1 MSSYLVLARKYRPQ
15 NFSEL
20 VGQEVLVKTLT
31 NAIKNNRLHHAYI
44 LHGIRG
50 VGKTTTARIIAK
62 TLNCLNDEM
71 RLNGEACGTCKNCVA
86 ISNSHHQDVFEIDAA
101 SRTGVGDVR
110 EIIDSVAYAPVEA
123 RYKIYIID
131 EFHMMSDSAFN
142 ALLKTL
148 EEPPVNVK
156 FIFATTEI
164 REVPQTI
171 LSRCQRFNLRRLD
184 ESEIIDHLKNILT
197 KEGFEAEEQALNLIA
212 KSSEGSVRDALSIL
226 DQALAN
232 NNHQNFLASMVIE
245 QMLGLSDR
253 FAIIELL
260 ENLVKGD
267 VKMAHKNFADIFQNS
282 SDVEQV
288 SKDLLELIH
297 KILSIKLINEYQ
309 IDAFSKS
316 QFDKLKNIAE
326 NTDISDLI
334 RIWQLISKSMPD
346 ISNSSSSKMYFEM
359 LIIRICHLI
368 ALPDLKQVLININQ
382 EKLSISSA
390 INSQNIETNSQEFHK
405 TSDLKIED
413 NSELIAQILKNF
425 EGSRIV

>member
-1 MSSYLVLARKYRPQ
+1 MGFVVS
-15 NFSEL
+15 
-20 VGQEVLVKTLT
+20 
-31 NAIKNNRLHHAYI
+31 
-44 LHGIRG
+44 
-50 VGKTTTARIIAK
+50 GKTTTARIIAK

>member
-62 TLNCLNDEM
+62 TLNCLNDET
-71 RLNGEACGTCKNCVA
+71 RFNGEACGTCKNCVA

-184 ESEIIDHLKNILT
+184 ESEIIDHLKNILL

-232 NNHQNFLASMVIE
+232 NNHQNFLPSLVIE

-260 ENLVKGD
+260 ENFLKGD
-267 VKMAHKNFADIFQNS
+267 VKMAHKNFANIFQNS

-288 SKDLLELIH
+288 GKDLLELIH
-297 KILSIKLINEYQ
+297 KILSIKLINDYQ

-316 QFDKLKNIAE
+316 QFDKLKYIAE

-334 RIWQLISKSMPD
+334 RIWQLISKSMSD

-368 ALPDLKQVLININQ
+368 AIPDLKQVLINIHQ
-382 EKLSISSA
+382 KKSSISSTT
-390 INSQNIETNSQEFHK
+390 NSENIEIDSQELHK
-405 TSDLKIED
+405 PNDLKIAD